1 MAVDQKAKAT
11 IFFMDGTR
19 MCITYPRMTG
29 KNSLALATAVGKA
42 IEREKLAVA
51 NRSKLIVVPTRNIK
65 YIEIMPPP
73 DSLPDT
79 IIRDAEIS

>member
-1 MAVDQKAKAT
+1 MAIEEKAKAT
-11 IFFMDGTR
+11 IYFMDGSR
-19 MCITYPRMTG
+19 MRITYPRQSG

-42 IEREKLAVA
+42 IDREKLAVS
-51 NRSKLIVVPTRNIK
+51 NRSKLVVIPTRNIK
-65 YIEIMPPP
+65 YIEISPPP